1 MYNLRVVEKQ
11 PLEIKKKQNQM
22 LKVLSRRSKMPPME
36 YSKILRKAQ
45 KMRLHKSSTANC
57 FILHFC
63 DNSYEL
69 RHWHICKPHNISPI
83 TWAFHYSHVLFLLSM
98 VRFSNFPWSWWLI
111 PRIVWNEKACMMTDL
126 WMQH

>member
-45 KMRLHKSSTANC
+45 KMGLHKSLTVYC
-57 FILHFC
+57 FISHFC
-63 DNSYEL
+63 GNSYEL
-69 RHWHICKPHNISPI
+69 RNDS
-83 TWAFHYSHVLFLLSM
+83 LSY
-98 VRFSNFPWSWWLI
+98 
-111 PRIVWNEKACMMTDL
+111 
-126 WMQH
+126 